1 MTHYT
6 TVFFD
11 LYGTLIDIHT
21 EEDPDAAWTALRAA
35 LYQNGADY
43 ATNTQLRNEFRRQV
57 VRANATRDI
66 HTEEDPDAAWTA
78 LRAALYQNGA
88 DYATNTQLRNE
99 FRRQV
104 VRANATR
111 TRTEWFEPDFLP
123 AYRGLLEACWAD
135 DSLDHARKVAWAFR
149 RAATTKFRLYPGV
162 FDMLTQLRSAGLR
175 VALVSNAQS
184 CYTRPELELT
194 GLGDVFDE
202 VVISSDEGA
211 RKPSA
216 ELFRS
221 ALVRMN
227 VEPEHV
233 VMVGNDPRNDID
245 GARMANIDGIY
256 LHGQHRRHLPAH
268 RQSHVGAVRHR
279 SLLARRRRL
288 RGRARLHTTRQHGR
302 RA

>member
-43 ATNTQLRNEFRRQV
+43 ATNTQLRNEFRRWYGARQRDAYAYGM
-57 VRANATRDI
+57 VRAGLPARL
-66 HTEEDPDAAWTA
+66 PRSARGM
-78 LRAALYQNGA
+78 LG
-88 DYATNTQLRNE
+88 
-99 FRRQV
+99 RRQSGPCAEGGV
-104 VRANATR
+104 GV
-111 TRTEWFEPDFLP
+111 P
-123 AYRGLLEACWAD
+123 ACRHDSSACA
-135 DSLDHARKVAWAFR
+135 
-149 RAATTKFRLYPGV
+149 GV

-202 VVISSDEGA
+202 VVISSDEGV

-256 LHGQHRRHLPAH
+256 LHTDNHTSAQCDT
-268 RQSHVGAVRHR
+268 AVC
-279 SLLARRRRL
+279 SLEGSDYAGVLAYIQRANTEDGRERECSDTLEEKL
-288 RGRARLHTTRQHGR
+288 R
-302 RA
+302 

>member
-21 EEDPDAAWTALRAA
+21 EEDSDAAWSALRAA

-43 ATNTQLRNEFRRQV
+43 ATNSQLRNEFRRQV
-57 VRANATRDI
+57 VRANATR
-66 HTEEDPDAAWTA
+66 A
-78 LRAALYQNGA
+78 
-88 DYATNTQLRNE
+88 
-99 FRRQV
+99 
-104 VRANATR
+104 
-111 TRTEWFEPDFLP
+111 RTEWFEPDFLP

-135 DSLDHARKVAWAFR
+135 DSLVHARKAAWAFR

-162 FDMLTQLRSAGLR
+162 FDMLTQLRAAGLR
-175 VALVSNAQS
+175 VALVSNAQA

-202 VVISSDEGA
+202 VVISSDEGV

-227 VEPEHV
+227 VEPKHV

-256 LHGQHRRHLPAH
+256 LHTDNHTPA
-268 RQSHVGAVRHR
+268 QCDTAVCSLEGADY
-279 SLLARRRRL
+279 A
-288 RGRARLHTTRQHGR
+288 G
-302 RA
+302 

>member
-11 LYGTLIDIHT
+11 LYGTLI
-21 EEDPDAAWTALRAA
+21 
-35 LYQNGADY
+35 
-43 ATNTQLRNEFRRQV
+43 
-57 VRANATRDI
+57 DI

-202 VVISSDEGA
+202 VVISSDEGV

-256 LHGQHRRHLPAH
+256 LHTDDHTPA
-268 RQSHVGAVRHR
+268 QCDTAVCSLEGADYAGV
-279 SLLARRRRL
+279 LAYIQRANTEDGRERECSDTLEEKL
-288 RGRARLHTTRQHGR
+288 R
-302 RA
+302 